1 MRFSLIHPRRISFKL
16 KKYLYIANDITSM
29 MLNKEKAKEDKRV
42 KNLTLALIIA
52 IIVLVT
58 SLAVNVYFATGV

>member
-1 MRFSLIHPRRISFKL
+1 
-16 KKYLYIANDITSM
+16 M